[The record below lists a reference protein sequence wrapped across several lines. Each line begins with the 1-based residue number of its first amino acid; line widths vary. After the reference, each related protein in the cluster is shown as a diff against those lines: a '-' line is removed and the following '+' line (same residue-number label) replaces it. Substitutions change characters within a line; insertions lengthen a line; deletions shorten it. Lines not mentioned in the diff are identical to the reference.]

1 MGGSIRIRASHHDGV
16 TAVRCI
22 IRHPMEAGY
31 GVDPETGER
40 KPAHFIQEVSCRHA
54 DSLVLRC
61 DWSRAVSR
69 NPYLAFE
76 FTGAKPG
83 DPFTVSW
90 QDNEGGSDEATVL
103 IE

>member
-1 MGGSIRIRASHHDGV
+1 MAGSIRMRASHRDGL
-16 TAVRCI
+16 TAVGSI

-31 GVDPETGER
+31 GIDPETGER
-40 KPAHFIQEVSCRHA
+40 KSPHFIKEVVCRHG
-54 DSLVLRC
+54 DTIMLRC

-76 FTGAKPG
+76 FSGGRPG
-83 DPFTVSW
+83 DPFTLSW
-90 QDNEGGSDEATVL
+90 VDNEGGSDSATVL